1 MSRYARK
8 RNDPPVK
15 PVEHIEV
22 TDKNRKWK
30 LVVIVLLLALGVT
43 LIATT
48 VGQLLVTQPGWET
61 IQADAGVEESCA
73 GEFAFLY
80 LLGDGDQAANLEQR
94 EVTRIYSQAAKEA
107 FQIFHEEKAF
117 DGVHNVAYLNQH
129 PNEEVEIPRALYEAF
144 ALLEKYNNRALYL
157 APLYREYIGMF
168 LSGQDWAAQTY
179 DPEQDAEQAA
189 YFAEV
194 LSFTNDNSA
203 VKLELLG
210 NNRVQLQVS
219 DAYLQFASDK
229 EITTFIDFYWMKNAF
244 IVDYLAQQM
253 TEAGYTKGA
262 ISSFDGFSR
271 NLDASN
277 RDYQLNIF
285 DRVGNGT
292 YRAGVMN
299 YTGALSTVA
308 LRNYPMSD
316 LAVQLYYQWENG
328 SITSCHIDPADGR
341 SKSAINDLIG
351 YSGVLGCSEILLKMY
366 PVYVADNLNT
376 DELQMMDVDTIY
388 CKDRVIYTSGA
399 GATITDLYKKDGVE
413 YTWQQAK

>member
-30 LVVIVLLLALGVT
+30 LVIIVLLLALGVT

-61 IQADAGVEESCA
+61 IQADASADESCA
-73 GEFAFLY
+73 GEFVFLY

-107 FQIFHEEKAF
+107 FQIFHEGKAF
-117 DGVHNVAYLNQH
+117 DGIHNVAYLNQH
-129 PNEEVEIPRALYEAF
+129 PNEEVEIPAALYDAF
-144 ALLEKYNNRALYL
+144 AMLEKYENRALYL
-157 APLYREYIGMF
+157 APIYREYVGMF
-168 LSGQDWAAQTY
+168 LSDQDWVAQTY
-179 DPEQDAEQAA
+179 DPEKDAEQAA
-189 YFAEV
+189 YFTEV
-194 LSFTNDNSA
+194 LAFTADENA

-210 NNRVQLQVS
+210 NNQVKLRVNN
-219 DAYLQFASDK
+219 AYLQFASDK

-285 DRVGNGT
+285 DRVGQEI
-292 YRAGVMN
+292 YQAGVMG
-299 YTGALSTVA
+299 YTGALSMVS
-308 LRNYPMSD
+308 LRNYPMSE
-316 LAVQLYYQWENG
+316 LAVQLYYQWEDG
-328 SITSCHIDPADGR
+328 SITSCHIDPVDGR

-366 PVYVADNLNT
+366 PLYVTDNLNT